1 MRAGLITS
9 ASLHAALLLAGFV
22 SLPGARPFETE
33 PVDAL
38 PVELVTVAEITRLR
52 EGDQEAPDREVQAPR
67 QITPEPEEP
76 EPEQPEEP
84 VGEAD
89 TPQETPPTEDPDQ
102 VAALPQPQAQ
112 PEPTVEPEPAPE
124 EAPQQEAEPEPAPV
138 EPEPQPQAEEA
149 PKTQPIT
156 ARPKVKPKP
165 PRPTATANRDRASEQ
180 TALLNKVDPSG
191 GGTQRSSEPAS
202 LGTRRGNDN
211 ALLTQNELDGLR
223 DKISSC
229 WNVPPGA
236 EEGQDLKVQIK
247 FTLNRQGVVDSSPQ
261 VMNSSSHP
269 QFPAA
274 AAAARRAIQ
283 RCGPYTNLPP
293 DKFDAWKDVELTFDP
308 REMFGVN

>member
-1 MRAGLITS
+1 MLKS
-9 ASLHAALLLAGFV
+9 PV
-22 SLPGARPFETE
+22 CAR
-33 PVDAL
+33 
-38 PVELVTVAEITRLR
+38 
-52 EGDQEAPDREVQAPR
+52 GDQEAPDREVQAPR

-124 EAPQQEAEPEPAPV
+124 SAPQQEAEPEPAPV

-165 PRPTATANRDRASEQ
+165 PRPTATANRDNAADQS
-180 TALLNKVDPSG
+180 ALIDKQEPSG
-191 GGTQRSSEPAS
+191 GGTRRSSEQAS

-211 ALLTQNELDGLR
+211 ARLSQSELDGLR
-223 DKISSC
+223 QQISSC
-229 WNVPPGA
+229 WNPPIGA
-236 EEGQDLKVQIK
+236 VEAQDLKVLIQ
-247 FTLNRQGVVDSSPQ
+247 FSLTREGSVSDPPRVL
-261 VMNSSSHP
+261 NSSSNP
-269 QFPAA
+269 MFRSAA
-274 AAAARRAIQ
+274 DSARRAIL
-283 RCGPYTNLPP
+283 RCQPYSLPA
-293 DKFDAWKDVELTFDP
+293 DKYDAWQDVKVTFDP
-308 REMFGVN
+308 RDMFGVN